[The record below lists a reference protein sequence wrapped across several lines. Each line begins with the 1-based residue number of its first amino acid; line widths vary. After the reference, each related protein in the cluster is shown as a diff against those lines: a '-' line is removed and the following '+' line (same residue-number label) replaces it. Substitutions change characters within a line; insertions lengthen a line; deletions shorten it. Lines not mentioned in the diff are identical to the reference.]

1 VTGAAS
7 LGVRLA
13 LRFPTSS
20 AVAAPYAF
28 LFLPLAIWNDNP
40 ELDFL
45 VQTGA
50 LAVGSAF
57 VVELAV
63 ALVLI
68 AGRSSGRIVTDTGPS
83 LPPWHGGRVAVVARV
98 VTVVSVLANLS
109 SLSLGGGT
117 LSSQV
122 AGAGPTAVLSLLS
135 PFVSW
140 AWVSVALIIS
150 AHSLG
155 GLSRWAA
162 LRWMTLLV
170 ATQALAAYVSNLTA
184 RPTAF
189 LVLLLT
195 LLFLTRLVPWTWI
208 AASVAV
214 LAVIWPTVFAI
225 RNEQRVANGVD
236 VDDSV
241 SAFDRVR
248 FDELIVR
255 AQQYGPG
262 PDLGQP
268 GLWDVLRYG
277 LVPRFLDPDRP
288 SVSSGFLVN
297 VFMGG
302 SSFSADHF
310 LPVAT
315 AWFFWGGLATALIYA
330 GYAVIV
336 LGLRPWH
343 RLADRPFAIVTF
355 AIVLGGPLGWFVT
368 TPDAPINALQTL
380 VSVTP
385 VFLTLRLW
393 ARRPSSIEQA
403 APPERSRNTRE
414 SVCV

>member
-1 VTGAAS
+1 M
-7 LGVRLA
+7 
-13 LRFPTSS
+13 
-20 AVAAPYAF
+20 
-28 LFLPLAIWNDNP
+28 
-40 ELDFL
+40 
-45 VQTGA
+45 
-50 LAVGSAF
+50 
-57 VVELAV
+57 
-63 ALVLI
+63 
-68 AGRSSGRIVTDTGPS
+68 
-83 LPPWHGGRVAVVARV
+83 
-98 VTVVSVLANLS
+98 
-109 SLSLGGGT
+109 
-117 LSSQV
+117 
-122 AGAGPTAVLSLLS
+122 
-135 PFVSW
+135 
-140 AWVSVALIIS
+140 

-262 PDLGQP
+262 HDLGQP

-343 RLADRPFAIVTF
+343 RLVDRPFAIVTF

-385 VFLTLRLW
+385 VFLALRLW
-393 ARRPSSIEQA
+393 ARRPSSIEPA
-403 APPERSRNTRE
+403 APPERSHDTRE
-414 SVCV
+414 SLCV